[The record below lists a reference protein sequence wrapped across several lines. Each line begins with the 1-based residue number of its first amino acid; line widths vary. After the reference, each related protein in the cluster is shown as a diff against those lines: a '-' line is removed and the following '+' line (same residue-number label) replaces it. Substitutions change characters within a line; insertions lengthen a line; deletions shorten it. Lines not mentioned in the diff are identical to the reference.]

1 MQTNQRTLAIARVR
15 IDWAG
20 TISVHFYKLAMS
32 FSLAHLQ
39 PDGAR
44 NIYYIVKGAMTLFQN
59 RIPTKKENIECLP
72 M

>member
-44 NIYYIVKGAMTLFQN
+44 NIYSHCT
-59 RIPTKKENIECLP
+59 RI
-72 M
+72 